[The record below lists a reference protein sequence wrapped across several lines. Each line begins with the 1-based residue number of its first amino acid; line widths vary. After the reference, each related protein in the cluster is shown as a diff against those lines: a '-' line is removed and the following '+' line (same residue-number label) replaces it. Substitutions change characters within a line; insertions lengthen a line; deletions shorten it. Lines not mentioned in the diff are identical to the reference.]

1 MTEAPTTEL
10 LPSLPFSIQ
19 ELLSIVLLIG
29 VALAIRFVFSWLIS
43 GISRRGVI
51 SAGTKALVTRV
62 MDIAIVVMIL
72 IGVVGTLT
80 ASLVPYVVVFVIA
93 VLSLLLF
100 YNEVREFSAYINI
113 QLMRLRRNPW
123 VEIFLPGIDKPITCR
138 IIDIS
143 PFNTT
148 LEDVFGNK
156 IYVPNTVLSNSV
168 YRARQPHV
176 VLRIGLSLIHGI
188 ASTGNFDC
196 NRVVG
201 VVGEIA
207 GGMLFRIET
216 EGTIL
221 RVIDPQRAEIT
232 VNLVPAKLP
241 IRATDITR
249 LITRLSQELK
259 DYRPEIEI
267 VRIA

>member
-1 MTEAPTTEL
+1 MTNGPQADFLIPI
-10 LPSLPFSIQ
+10 PFSIQ
-19 ELLSIVLLIG
+19 EMLSIIILVG
-29 VALAIRFVFSWLIS
+29 VALAIRFVFSWVIS

-51 SAGTKALVTRV
+51 SAGTKALVTRIV
-62 MDIAIVVMIL
+62 DIAIVVMIL
-72 IGVVGTLT
+72 IGVVGILT

-113 QLMRLRRNPW
+113 QLMKLRRNPW

-138 IIDIS
+138 IVEIS

-168 YRARQPHV
+168 YRARQPHI
-176 VLRIGLSLIHGI
+176 VLRIGLSVIHGL

-196 NRVVG
+196 SRLTSTISEIVG
-201 VVGEIA
+201 D
-207 GGMLFRIET
+207 MLFRVEA

-221 RVIDPQRAEIT
+221 RVIDPQRAEVI
-232 VNLVPAKLP
+232 VSLVPAKLP
-241 IRATDITR
+241 IRAVDVTR
-249 LITRLSQELK
+249 LVSKLSGELK
-259 DYRPEIEI
+259 DYKPEIEV